1 MKYVKLFVSHLLEF
15 FDDIILVFPNDNRLI
30 QMRNFLKIY
39 AKINPKA
46 LLKTWKYYVTDK
58 YKETILDGS
67 SNDIIE
73 FMCAKDYS
81 GDLDLEGETE
91 VVTKNFIENMREP
104 IRQMSDNNKE
114 KTVKYLSNLIKISEL
129 V

>member
-1 MKYVKLFVSHLLEF
+1 MNYVKLFVSHLMEF
-15 FDDIILVFPNDNRLI
+15 FDDIILVFPNDKRLV

-39 AKINPKA
+39 TKVNPKA
-46 LLKTWKYYVTDK
+46 LVKSWKYYVTDK

-73 FMCAKDYS
+73 FFSKKDYS

-91 VVTKNFIENMREP
+91 DVTKNFIENMREP
-104 IRQMSDNNKE
+104 IRQMSDTNKE

>member
-1 MKYVKLFVSHLLEF
+1 MNYVKLFVSHLMEF
-15 FDDIILVFPNDNRLI
+15 FDDIILVFPNDKRLV

-39 AKINPKA
+39 TKVNPKA
-46 LLKTWKYYVTDK
+46 LVKSWKYYVTDK

-73 FMCAKDYS
+73 FISKKDYS

-91 VVTKNFIENMREP
+91 DVTKNFIENMREP
-104 IRQMSDNNKE
+104 IRQMSDTNKE

>member
-15 FDDIILVFPNDNRLI
+15 FDDIILVFPNDKRLI
-30 QMRNFLKIY
+30 RMRNFLKIY
-39 AKINPKA
+39 SKINPKA
-46 LLKTWKYYVTDK
+46 LLKTWKYYVTNK
-58 YKETILDGS
+58 YKETILEGS

-73 FMCAKDYS
+73 FMCTKDYS

-91 VVTKNFIENMREP
+91 VVTKNFIENMRQP

>member
-15 FDDIILVFPNDNRLI
+15 FDDIILVFPNDKRLI
-30 QMRNFLKIY
+30 RMRNFLKIY
-39 AKINPKA
+39 SKINPKA

-91 VVTKNFIENMREP
+91 VVTKNFIENMRQP
-104 IRQMSDNNKE
+104 IRQMSDTNKE

>member
-1 MKYVKLFVSHLLEF
+1 MNYVKLFVSHLMEF
-15 FDDIILVFPNDNRLI
+15 FDDIILVFPNDKRLV
-30 QMRNFLKIY
+30 QMRNYLKIY
-39 AKINPKA
+39 TKVNPKA
-46 LLKTWKYYVTDK
+46 LVKAWKYYVTDK

-73 FMCAKDYS
+73 FFSKKDYS
-81 GDLDLEGETE
+81 GDLNLEGETDD
-91 VVTKNFIENMREP
+91 VTKNFIENMREP
-104 IRQMSDNNKE
+104 IRQMSDNNKG